1 MLRREATDS
10 ISAANASPEPM
21 PEVDV
26 AVAAGTLTAA
36 SDGLQQQSLLDPTID
51 LQPDLRR
58 FAELLTWAERARR

>member
-1 MLRREATDS
+1 
-10 ISAANASPEPM
+10 M

-51 LQPDLRR
+51 LQSDLRR